1 MATAL
6 RIPKLIIRSLSQMN
20 HDMDVKPHISIEN
33 YTIPLGNHNATA
45 TTAATATATNPEF
58 IVKLNKRDR
67 LYFHL
72 QALLKSKGVNY
83 MYILELIYSL
93 LDTKKLISKDIK
105 NHFHP
110 LNTLSVKWWN
120 YTHIYIYKY
129 SDVADVVKYI
139 TELEAFPLNKRDLY
153 DIV

>member
-1 MATAL
+1 MATAFH
-6 RIPKLIIRSLSQMN
+6 IPKLIIHSISQMN
-20 HDMDVKPHISIEN
+20 YSGDGRPHISIEN
-33 YTIPLGNHNATA
+33 YTTSRALQHSDADA
-45 TTAATATATNPEF
+45 AAATEF
-58 IVKLNKRDR
+58 LVKLNTRDR

-72 QALLKSKGVNY
+72 QALLKSKSINY

-93 LDTKKLISKDIK
+93 LDTKKQLAKEIK
-105 NHFHP
+105 SHFHP

-129 SDVADVVKYI
+129 SVVADVIKYI
-139 TELEAFPLNKRDLY
+139 TELEAFPLSKRDLY